1 MARHRRSSATAPT
14 PGATLVIAVRITT
27 RTPVGELSAGQQGT
41 AIRMASVATSARC
54 RRNNVG
60 LVGRT
65 CCGPSAMLSR
75 TGQRAGARVNRRGEH
90 ARSGVPGSP
99 TGPRIR
105 RVRRTL
111 CGYTLGTPAR
121 RRATA
126 MYLVA
131 AGDQREALTL
141 PRPGPHRPT
150 APQTQPVGVRHAVA
164 VAFAGSRQ
172 PTALCGADIHG
183 WFVFSAVTFDTS
195 HAAACQRCAQ
205 LVDATSA
212 TKHIQRDA
220 LRSIGWLG

>member
-1 MARHRRSSATAPT
+1 
-14 PGATLVIAVRITT
+14 
-27 RTPVGELSAGQQGT
+27 
-41 AIRMASVATSARC
+41 MASVATSARC

-141 PRPGPHRPT
+141 PRPGPRRPT
-150 APQTQPVGVRHAVA
+150 APPWAPSPDSAADSACRCPSRRRRRVRWQPPADRVVWCGHPRLVRVFGGHVRHQSRRGLSALRA
-164 VAFAGSRQ
+164 TGRRHKRHQAHTTRCSSLDRMAGLNRSPHRTPRRWRSRKWSRQ
-172 PTALCGADIHG
+172 L
-183 WFVFSAVTFDTS
+183 AVRV
-195 HAAACQRCAQ
+195 CIR
-205 LVDATSA
+205 V
-212 TKHIQRDA
+212 
-220 LRSIGWLG
+220 